1 MFRSLSF
8 GVKTRIA
15 RVIYTKK
22 LAKPKYQI
30 KAIKTGDRTS
40 SAKETD
46 LYFPLQ
52 QKLKEIFD
60 ALYVAESY
68 TYTREGYMRG
78 PTIGITNPHL
88 EITAHGKFSELLH
101 TQFSYYLFQNLK
113 AENLHPD
120 IMGYVDK
127 KDANTRAFITVE
139 VKKDQLKIRDIL
151 QAKLYES
158 IFNAKF
164 SFAISPKGIAI
175 EKLKV
180 ILEHDKDLRGNV
192 MIGQCLANGEAIRLY
207 PDLMKYIP
215 KEFQRLCS
223 NRAL

>member
-1 MFRSLSF
+1 M
-8 GVKTRIA
+8 
-15 RVIYTKK
+15 
-22 LAKPKYQI
+22 
-30 KAIKTGDRTS
+30 
-40 SAKETD
+40 
-46 LYFPLQ
+46 Q

-60 ALYVAESY
+60 ELYVAESY
-68 TYTREGYMRG
+68 TRSTEGYMRG
-78 PTIGITNPHL
+78 PTTGIRNPHL

-101 TQFSYYLFQNLK
+101 NQFSYYLFQNLR
-113 AENLHPD
+113 AEKFQPD

-127 KDANTRAFITVE
+127 KDASTRAFITVE
-139 VKKDQLKIRDIL
+139 VKKDQLRIRDIL
-151 QAKLYES
+151 QAKLYEN

-192 MIGQCLANGEAIRLY
+192 MIGQCSANGELIRLY

-215 KEFQRLCS
+215 KEFQQLCS